1 MPADNIASFFEK
13 ESPVIDVATLSL
25 AVDSSS
31 VRVATAD
38 IKAWNYGDSA
48 LILSNGGLGFAAAT
62 SRLEDG
68 AGEVFESV
76 EKVGIADG
84 AADAF
89 GAAKCGKG
97 RLFFSGG
104 EEGGEIGK
112 ASANRCRGRDAVIL
126 NQSKLG
132 SDTRPPPIGSPFDK
146 ACAHRIEGDVTERC
160 RQMFF
165 IHGDTT
171 EATLPEMAGPAQ
183 PCMDM
188 AGIGAMN
195 AR

>member
-1 MPADNIASFFEK
+1 MRD
-13 ESPVIDVATLSL
+13 
-25 AVDSSS
+25 
-31 VRVATAD
+31 
-38 IKAWNYGDSA
+38 YGDSA
-48 LILSNGGLGFAAAT
+48 LISFNDDLGFAAAA
-62 SRLEDG
+62 SRLDRG
-68 AGEVFESV
+68 VGDVFEPV

-89 GAAKCGKG
+89 GSAKRGK
-97 RLFFSGG
+97 RHLFFSGS

-112 ASANRCRGRDAVIL
+112 ASANRCCGRDAVIL

-132 SDTRPPPIGSPFDK
+132 RDTRPSPIGDPLDK
-146 ACAHRIEGDVTERC
+146 AGAHRIEGDVAERR
-160 RQMFF
+160 RQMLF